1 MKLAC
6 QLKHHRSHVDE
17 SHGPHGGCQLS
28 WFMTM
33 IQSRSAHESGEQ
45 WKHEGHESFRQ
56 VRASMRITTLP
67 PMSWCILIFF
77 LPLSPPLPFLLD
89 AKGVGFTRKIQVGYN

>member
-17 SHGPHGGCQLS
+17 SRGPHGGCQLS

-56 VRASMRITTLP
+56 VRASMRITTLH
-67 PMSWCILIFF
+67 PMFWCILIFF
-77 LPLSPPLPFLLD
+77 AFETPSTLPFRCQGGRVYKKDLSWL
-89 AKGVGFTRKIQVGYN
+89 